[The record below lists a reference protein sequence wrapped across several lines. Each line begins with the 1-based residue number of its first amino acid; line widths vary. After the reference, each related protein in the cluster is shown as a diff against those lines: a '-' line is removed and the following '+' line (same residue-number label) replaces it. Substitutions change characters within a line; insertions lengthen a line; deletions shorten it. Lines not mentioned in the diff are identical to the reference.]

1 MYVKSEKIYCHLE
14 YGYFV
19 TVKRCYCNKNVAQM
33 ILYSDSTHNWVFLQV
48 INEISVF
55 VLKIK
60 VNRIVN
66 ADKIEY
72 YNLKADHI

>member
-1 MYVKSEKIYCHLE
+1 
-14 YGYFV
+14 
-19 TVKRCYCNKNVAQM
+19 
-33 ILYSDSTHNWVFLQV
+33 
-48 INEISVF
+48 
-55 VLKIK
+55 VLKTK

>member
-1 MYVKSEKIYCHLE
+1 
-14 YGYFV
+14 
-19 TVKRCYCNKNVAQM
+19 M
-33 ILYSDSTHNWVFLQV
+33 ILYSDSTHNWVSLEV

-55 VLKIK
+55 VLKTK